1 MKPVTVASRWGSLC
15 RLLFGSILLG
25 SVWFSP
31 LCAATDLL
39 LTYTHYPPYS
49 REENGAAVGLEIDL
63 LNELLGKRMG
73 YTLQHRVLPWERAQ
87 QMVKNGEADAFVATR
102 NPERA
107 AYADASSE
115 ALTYWDVALYFR
127 KGDTRITHIQSLQ
140 DLAGLQIGSLNGNG
154 WSKKN
159 LVGMQVQYVNKMA
172 LLPKMLVLG
181 RIDVIPDSP
190 YVMRG
195 LLKQEADAAKID
207 EILPGFLRES
217 MHVYVGKH
225 SPLRRQLPELDAA
238 LKQMKQDGSWQR
250 MHERYK

>member
-1 MKPVTVASRWGSLC
+1 MKPLVVASFWRGLC
-15 RLLFGSILLG
+15 ALLLG
-25 SVWFSP
+25 WALPGSAS
-31 LCAATDLL
+31 LAAELT

-63 LNELLGKRMG
+63 LNELLAKRLG
-73 YTLQHRVLPWERAQ
+73 HTVQHRVLPWERAQ
-87 QMVKNGEADAFVATR
+87 HMVKNGEADGFVATR

-107 AYADASSE
+107 SYADASSE

-127 KGDTRITHIQSLQ
+127 KGDTRLAQVQSLH

-195 LLKQEADAAKID
+195 LLKQEQEANKID

-217 MHVYVGKH
+217 MHLYVGKH
-225 SPLRRQLPELDAA
+225 SGLRRQLPEIDAT
-238 LKQMKQDGSWQR
+238 LKKMKQDGSWQR
-250 MHERYK
+250 IHDRYK